1 MTTIDRRAVLA
12 GVAATVAMP
21 SVVTA
26 QARTKITYWAWTE
39 HVAAANAVK
48 GEFEKQNPGITV
60 EVANLNPFDLQDKF
74 LVALAAGA
82 GGPDVALILQR
93 RFDGYLPTG
102 GLLETTAAMAPL
114 KDNFPASVYASL
126 GTGGKT
132 FAVPY
137 DQNPAVYFYRADIFE
152 ANGIKAPLETW
163 EDVVAAGRILAAK
176 GIFIGHV
183 SSPSGVPGVA
193 NLVQYLQSR
202 NAQIFGADG
211 KVIRDNRLARETL
224 QFYFDLARKEK
235 VVFESRNN
243 APEFFQAIKESKI
256 AGYAVPAWAIFRLQ
270 KEAPEHAGKW
280 RVMPW
285 PKWGKDQPATTGAWG
300 GNVLAIPKTSR
311 NKEAALKWAMF
322 IGANELTQVKI
333 WQEGHLVP
341 AFAPALRSP
350 ELLKGE
356 DYLSGQSIYEAG
368 LKDRTLNGFNYFDW
382 AKAEVIIG
390 NALDLMFGGKTS
402 PAETWAE
409 IEKQLVGQLG
419 R

>member
-1 MTTIDRRAVLA
+1 MAGVGRREVLA
-12 GVAATVAMP
+12 GIAATAALATVAE
-21 SVVTA
+21 A
-26 QARTKITYWAWTE
+26 QTPTKITYWAWTE

-48 GEFEKQNPGITV
+48 GEFEKQNPGVTV
-60 EVANLNPFDLQDKF
+60 EVMNLNPFDLQDKF

-93 RFDGYLPTG
+93 RFDAYIPTG
-102 GLLETTAAMAPL
+102 GLLETTAAMAPI
-114 KDNFPASVYASL
+114 KDQFPASIYAAL
-126 GTGGKT
+126 GQGGKT
-132 FAVPY
+132 YAVPY

-152 ANGIKAPLETW
+152 ANGVKAPLETW

-176 GIFIGHV
+176 GMFIGHV

-202 NAQIFGADG
+202 NAQIFTPDG
-211 KVIRDNRLARETL
+211 KVIRDNALARDTL

-235 VVFESRNN
+235 IVFESRNN
-243 APEFFQAIKESKI
+243 APEFFQGVKESKI
-256 AGYAVPAWAIFRLQ
+256 VGYAVPSWAIFRLQ

-285 PKWGKDQPATTGAWG
+285 PKWGKDRPAATGAWG

-311 NKEAALKWAMF
+311 NREIALKWALF
-322 IGANELTQVKI
+322 IGANELTQVRI

-341 AFAPALRSP
+341 AFAPALKSP

-356 DYLSGQSIYEAG
+356 AYLAGQSIYEAALEG
-368 LKDRTLNGFNYFDW
+368 RILNGFNYFDW

-390 NALDLMFGGKTS
+390 NELDLMFGSKKS
-402 PAETWAE
+402 PEQAWAD
-409 IEKQLVGQLG
+409 IEKQLASQLG